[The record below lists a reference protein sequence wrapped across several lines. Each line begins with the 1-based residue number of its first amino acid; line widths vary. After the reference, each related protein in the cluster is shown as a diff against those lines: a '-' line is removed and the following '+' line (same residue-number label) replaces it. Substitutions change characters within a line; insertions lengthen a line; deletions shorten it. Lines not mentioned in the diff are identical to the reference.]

1 MAEDQISVLAWY
13 HKPFG
18 RRVMSSEPPY
28 FVISPE
34 ADPEDG
40 AALRRHEL
48 ARRAG
53 LD

>member
-1 MAEDQISVLAWY
+1 MAEEQISVLAWY

-28 FVISPE
+28 FVISPKS
-34 ADPEDG
+34 DPEDG
-40 AALRRHEL
+40 EARRLEL
-48 ARRAG
+48 ARLAG